1 MCVYSMIVDHYTNK
15 WQHTSPALQPWIP
28 MGPPTVVFPS
38 SPIPQSEIDEFHLLL
53 DRAREYDKRMNQPDC
68 ELEEKKQKLLKVA
81 EELGIADKINFL

>member
-1 MCVYSMIVDHYTNK
+1 M
-15 WQHTSPALQPWIP
+15 
-28 MGPPTVVFPS
+28 PS
-38 SPIPQSEIDEFHLLL
+38 SPIPQSEIDEFHILL